1 MYAGDSD
8 GCKSTEHPSWSR
20 ALRELISFLF
30 TLVANILQAIGRNL
44 IDRLRKMISLVKI
57 ERGTKTRGSMDKF
70 CQLDPCVSGLVRSQ
84 PNQQFVNCATAK
96 SPLPSYPPTTLV
108 PVHLPRAADCFSRT
122 CLWFRWYRVR
132 SSLRLNTNN
141 GSWVLD

>member
-8 GCKSTEHPSWSR
+8 GCKSTEHPSWGR

-57 ERGTKTRGSMDKF
+57 ERGTKTRGSMDNF
-70 CQLDPCVSGLVRSQ
+70 CQLDP
-84 PNQQFVNCATAK
+84 
-96 SPLPSYPPTTLV
+96 
-108 PVHLPRAADCFSRT
+108 
-122 CLWFRWYRVR
+122 
-132 SSLRLNTNN
+132 
-141 GSWVLD
+141 